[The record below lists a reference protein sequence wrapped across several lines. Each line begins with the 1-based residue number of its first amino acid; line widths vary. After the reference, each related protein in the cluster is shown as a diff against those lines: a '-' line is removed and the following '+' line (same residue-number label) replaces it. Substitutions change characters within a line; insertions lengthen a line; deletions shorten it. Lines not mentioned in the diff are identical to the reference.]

1 MPVKLSIWST
11 LRKYFC
17 KGNVSSPQLRMG
29 HLSITPLS
37 ENAGHL
43 IHYPSIGGWGSIYFF
58 PELFHFTFSS
68 ICNSTACFIPSKHFI
83 PSEHFIPFSI
93 FVKIQC
99 PSSEMNR
106 GFVHQCLTPYPSC
119 SKTATEQC
127 SLTFSQFGRT
137 FTEHS
142 SLAYSHCSKTFTD
155 HCFLTFS
162 QCRKI

>member
-1 MPVKLSIWST
+1 MVYSKKIFLQ
-11 LRKYFC
+11 RKCFKPATTY
-17 KGNVSSPQLRMG
+17 GSSEYNALVWECRASDPLPQ
-29 HLSITPLS
+29 
-37 ENAGHL
+37 
-43 IHYPSIGGWGSIYFF
+43 YWGVGKYIFF